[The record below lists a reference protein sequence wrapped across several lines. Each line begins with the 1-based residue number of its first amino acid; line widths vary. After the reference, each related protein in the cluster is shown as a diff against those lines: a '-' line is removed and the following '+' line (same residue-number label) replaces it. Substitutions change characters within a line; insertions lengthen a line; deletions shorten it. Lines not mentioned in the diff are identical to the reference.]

1 VGNFSLE
8 VALQLGKDAMTVP
21 NQNQLPTLLFAP
33 PRWMRLFVGPLMTA
47 VFLVSEVSRIGTGRL
62 PFRQGFAWFA
72 RKRVTPIRYATAV
85 VAVSLIP
92 NLAGV
97 AESALKLT
105 VPGAILTGP
114 LMTSVVLLFLM
125 KLTYRAQPSPHSP
138 FLLSNALREPGVQ
151 RLHLRAVNM
160 RAANRPIRE
169 LAALIAASRPRLLV
183 MDSPLL
189 VQMDVNTGGLARLI
203 AELRKLSADVTITR
217 REPRAMS
224 RFAMAAFWP
233 LRQALA
239 STPKWLRTAR
249 NGEVLL
255 TAAIEFDLRWTGA
268 SGTLRCACEP

>member
-1 VGNFSLE
+1 
-8 VALQLGKDAMTVP
+8 MTVP

-62 PFRQGFAWFA
+62 PFRQGFARFA

-169 LAALIAASRPRLLV
+169 LAAYRRVAAASSRDGLTPAGP
-183 MDSPLL
+183 DGCQHGGACSP
-189 VQMDVNTGGLARLI
+189 DRGT
-203 AELRKLSADVTITR
+203 AETECR
-217 REPRAMS
+217 RDDH
-224 RFAMAAFWP
+224 
-233 LRQALA
+233 A
-239 STPKWLRTAR
+239 S
-249 NGEVLL
+249 
-255 TAAIEFDLRWTGA
+255 
-268 SGTLRCACEP
+268 